1 MNSRIFFY
9 AFNYKK
15 LPLCNEKKR
24 TAVNMR
30 QMDQELLLKDCL
42 KQKPEAQRKLYNHFA
57 PTMLGV
63 CFRYTK
69 SLEDAEDILQNGF
82 VKVFKHLKQYKGEG
96 ELGAWIRKIM
106 VNTALNYLKSNKKY
120 QYDLSF
126 DEMPLHLVSTE
137 NPEINLQTKQLTELI
152 RQLPTG
158 FQTVFNMHAVEGYS
172 HVEIASMLGI
182 SDGTSRSQYARA
194 RALLIDW
201 IEKFS
206 LKAQDGNYGTK

>member
-1 MNSRIFFY
+1 MH
-9 AFNYKK
+9 
-15 LPLCNEKKR
+15 
-24 TAVNMR
+24 
-30 QMDQELLLKDCL
+30 QMDYHQLLKDCL
-42 KQKPEAQRKLYNHFA
+42 KLKPGAQRTLYEHFA
-57 PTMLGV
+57 PSMLGV

-69 SLEDAEDILQNGF
+69 NLEDAEDILQNGF

-106 VNTALNYLKSNKKY
+106 VNTALNYLKSNKRY

-126 DEMPLHLVSTE
+126 DDMSLHLVSTDD
-137 NPEINLQTKQLTELI
+137 PEVNLQTKQLAELI

-158 FQTVFNMHAVEGYS
+158 FQTVFNLYAVEGYS

-201 IEKFS
+201 IGKFS
-206 LKAQDGNYGTK
+206 LKAQDGNYGAK